1 MFGSWPLAS
10 ICHLFFNHILFS
22 FLYLSFCGFDLLQI
36 LFPSFWELF
45 PLPPTVLQMSCLGSL
60 CSDIYFPLSL
70 SSSHSPPPTHTRK
83 FLHVLS
89 LFSPIY
95 NFIVSYKPMKTHRI
109 PQLFCLLISTH
120 YVCLLAF
127 DCSIVCIL
135 TKAPFFILHILAVQ
149 CKFAYHSK
157 SLKWTWFIKTLDMWY
172 KIITKQRDKKIDYFA
187 TLRKLAKYLK
197 KIHTSHVLK

>member
-1 MFGSWPLAS
+1 MVLTCFKFYFPPSES
-10 ICHLFFNHILFS
+10 C
-22 FLYLSFCGFDLLQI
+22 
-36 LFPSFWELF
+36 FPSHLLF
-45 PLPPTVLQMSCLGSL
+45 CRWVVWVPYVVISIFLFHFRLHTHPP
-60 CSDIYFPLSL
+60 
-70 SSSHSPPPTHTRK
+70 HTHTRK